1 MAEVQAGLEIQEIL
15 DQLGIEATNSGASTG
30 SFWYKTNGETIDSF
44 SPVDGKLIDPLKT
57 AEAKEAFYAGLLADS
72 LFPLNYVGL
81 GQIELREGNGGKA
94 DTYFAKARSIVDNKK
109 FKASKDLKY
118 TTYIAIAAAN
128 IAEKS
133 KNLNAAKTVLDALAE
148 IEITNQNIETREKK
162 LFTR

>member
-1 MAEVQAGLEIQEIL
+1 MKNLFTILVANVLLLSCTAQKNAPLELNPAFDPIRTSTLNERYEKALRDLAGMPNSAEKFA
-15 DQLGIEATNSGASTG
+15 
-30 SFWYKTNGETIDSF
+30 
-44 SPVDGKLIDPLKT
+44 VDGYNYLEWAVDEKLIDPLKT
-57 AEAKEAFYAGLLADS
+57 AEAKGAFYAGLLADS

-128 IAEKS
+128 MPI
-133 KNLNAAKTVLDALAE
+133 L
-148 IEITNQNIETREKK
+148 
-162 LFTR
+162 